1 MSEGYSGILQI
12 YPHQD
17 SWTWIHTIV
26 LPPYHWKAHQNVS
39 DEKEPHS
46 FLRIPWRRGVP
57 SSSNPTNVRSLPS
70 SRLTIALP
78 QEQVFH
84 QYISPTNL
92 QTSHMKELNRTKSWV
107 LQTQYLANSDLL
119 QTDGDGRVL
128 PCHLQGFL
136 EGFVASKA
144 CSLSNP

>member
-39 DEKEPHS
+39 DEKKPHS

-92 QTSHMKELNRTKSWV
+92 QTSHMKELNRTKS
-107 LQTQYLANSDLL
+107 LSPTNPIFGKFGFTANRWRWKS
-119 QTDGDGRVL
+119 
-128 PCHLQGFL
+128 P
-136 EGFVASKA
+136 
-144 CSLSNP
+144 SLSSTRFSWRLCGK